1 MAGSILGASV
11 TRVEDPRFVTGNGTY
26 LSNRHVEGALWMAP
40 VRSTE
45 PHARLLAVDVE
56 EAAAAPGVVRA
67 YTGADFAELRM
78 PVDAPSTPQ
87 EMRRPLIAVDR
98 VRYVGEIVAVVV
110 AETERAAREA
120 ATLVWP
126 DYELLPTVSTPHA
139 GLAPDAPLLFPE
151 LGSNVVYD
159 KGDDLT
165 DEALAGAEVVIEF
178 TLTHQRVA
186 AVPLETGNALAAP
199 RGDGEV
205 DVWLGVQSVHGPRA
219 GLAKALGIHW
229 SAIHLKVPD
238 MGGGFGAKIPIYPEH
253 ALVTAI
259 ALDLGRPVRWHQTRS
274 ESLQAMAHGRA
285 QAQKVRLGATRDGR
299 ITGLQ
304 IEALQDAGAYPLFG
318 ANLPSMT
325 RRVASGPYRIP
336 RVEFRWKSVV
346 TNATPVHAYRGA
358 GRPEATLSLERAID
372 QLAGELGMDP
382 AEVRRRNFI
391 PSDAFPYVSATGERY
406 DSGNYDAAFDRA
418 LGMAGYPDLRA
429 EQARRRA
436 GGDRRQLGIG
446 IGSYVEIT
454 AGIGRMDWGAV
465 EVTPDGRATVYSGAL
480 SHGHGH
486 ETTFAQ
492 LASGILGLPMD
503 RIRFVQGDTDLV
515 VRGGGTMG
523 SRSMQLAGTAVSRA
537 ARGVVD
543 KARAIVAHHF
553 EAAVE
558 DAVQTED
565 GSFRIAGVPGT
576 ELTLAQI
583 AGLASDAAN
592 LPDGMDPGLRV
603 DDLIEQVEAT
613 VPFGTHLS
621 VVEVDTE
628 TGEVGILRHIACD
641 DCGTIFSRM
650 VVDGQ
655 VHGGVAQGVGQALY
669 EAVRYDD
676 GGRLLTSN
684 LTGYLIPTATTV
696 PSIEID
702 HTETPTPENDLGA
715 KGIGEAGTIGS
726 MPAVVNAVIDA
737 LSPFGVRHLDM
748 PLTPARVWE
757 AISRAG

>member
-45 PHARLLAVDVE
+45 PHARLLAVDVA
-56 EAAAAPGVVRA
+56 EAAVAPGVVRV

-78 PVDAPSTPQ
+78 PVDAPSTAQ

-126 DYELLPTVSTPHA
+126 DYELLPAVSTPHA
-139 GLAPDAPLLFPE
+139 ALAPDAPLLFPE

-165 DEALAGAEVVIEF
+165 DEPLAGAEVVIEF

-205 DVWLGVQSVHGPRA
+205 DVWLGAQSVHGPRA

-358 GRPEATLSLERAID
+358 GRPEATLSLERGLD

-406 DSGNYDAAFDRA
+406 DSGNYAAAFDRA
-418 LGMAGYPDLRA
+418 LGMAGYRDLRA

-446 IGSYVEIT
+446 IGSYIEIT

-503 RIRFVQGDTDLV
+503 RISFVQGDTDLV

-523 SRSMQLAGTAVSRA
+523 SRSMQLAGTAVSHA

-543 KARAIVAHHF
+543 KALAIVAHHF

-565 GSFRIAGVPGT
+565 GSVRIAGVPGT

-592 LPDGMDPGLRV
+592 LPDGMEPGLRV

-696 PSIEID
+696 PPVEID

-715 KGIGEAGTIGS
+715 KGVGEAGTIGS